1 VLGNLTPEEF
11 DEKLKE
17 LGITREEAINL
28 EEY

>member
-1 VLGNLTPEEF
+1 VLGNLTPEEI
-11 DEKLKE
+11 DKKLKE